1 VVFHGFLSKGEPT
14 QREQFFKLLQD
25 CTLFTM
31 PSRYEPYGVAVVEA
45 MVYGMPV
52 IATDRWAFP
61 ELVGDNGACVPLDD
75 VDAMADRIGWLLD
88 DPDKRAELGV
98 RARKRAIERFNWD
111 RVARQMIDVAGL
123 D

>member
-1 VVFHGFLSKGEPT
+1 
-14 QREQFFKLLQD
+14 
-25 CTLFTM
+25 M